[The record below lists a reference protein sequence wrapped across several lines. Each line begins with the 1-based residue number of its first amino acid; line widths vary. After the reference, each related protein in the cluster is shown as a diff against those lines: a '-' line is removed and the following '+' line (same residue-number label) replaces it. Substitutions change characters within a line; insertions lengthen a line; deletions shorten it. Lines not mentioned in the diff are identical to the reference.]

1 MTYKEQLTDPRWQ
14 KKRLQILERDNW
26 TCQMCG
32 STEKQLHVHHFTY
45 KSKNMAWDALNED
58 LVAWC
63 CDCHFI
69 THINNLTGLESE
81 LISYCQYMIGLFS
94 TYTESD
100 KSFMKGFNELILKHK
115 K

>member
-1 MTYKEQLTDPRWQ
+1 MIYKEQLTDPHWQ
-14 KKRLQILERDNW
+14 KKRLEILQRDNW

-32 STEKQLHVHHFTY
+32 STQKQLHVHHFTY
-45 KSKNMAWDALNED
+45 KSKAMAWDAPNDD

-69 THINNLTGLESE
+69 THIKNLTGLESE
-81 LISYCQYMIGLFS
+81 LISYCQCMIGLFS
-94 TYTESD
+94 PYTESE
-100 KSFMKGFNELILKHK
+100 KNFMKGFNKLILKYK